1 MWIPFGDAT
10 HRSGRF
16 VLLPARWFFWALRE
30 QDDTREVAISFK
42 QLLQERGS
50 EV

>member
-1 MWIPFGDAT
+1 MDSFWRRHASLWSL
-10 HRSGRF
+10 RSF
-16 VLLPARWFFWALRE
+16 TSPLVFWALRE